1 MGELS
6 SDDFAAFYD
15 AFSQRFRGP
24 YDVVK
29 DRLRVHADF
38 LAARAVPGPVVDLGV
53 GRGEW
58 LELARAASLTARGVD
73 SNAQIVAATR
83 ERGFDVVQADA
94 LEYLAALPPA
104 TLGAVTAFHL
114 IEHLNAAQRLAF
126 LRGAQ
131 RALAPGGWL
140 IMEWP
145 NAAHPR
151 VAQYT
156 FWLDPTHQSLLP
168 IELATFMAEFAG
180 FSDIETV
187 RLDEGQPVAFEA
199 LDIALRAR
207 KP

>member
-1 MGELS
+1 L
-6 SDDFAAFYD
+6 
-15 AFSQRFRGP
+15 Q
-24 YDVVK
+24 
-29 DRLRVHADF
+29 
-38 LAARAVPGPVVDLGV
+38 
-53 GRGEW
+53 
-58 LELARAASLTARGVD
+58 
-73 SNAQIVAATR
+73 
-83 ERGFDVVQADA
+83 
-94 LEYLAALPPA
+94 YLAAQPA
-104 TLGAVTAFHL
+104 AALGAVTAFHL
-114 IEHLNAAQRLAF
+114 IEHFNAAQRLAL

-131 RALAPGGWL
+131 RALASGGWL

-180 FSDIETV
+180 FSDIETI